1 MSQLQ
6 FVKMTVQEQHL
17 LVRGDRVLV
26 ALSGGPDSVALLHL
40 LTKLRN
46 EYELS
51 LSAVYINHQI
61 RKRAAAQEEKFCA
74 ELCRNFKVGFYLESM
89 DIPELAKKQK
99 KGIEETAR
107 DYRYE
112 IFDRLAAEH
121 SFDKIAL
128 GHHADDQ
135 AETVLFRILRGTG
148 LTGLG
153 GMPIKRGKIIRPLL
167 RLRRS
172 AILAYLAHHKL
183 EFCTDQSNAGVDFAR
198 NYIRNRLL
206 PEIRK
211 NLNPSTE
218 SALLNLAATARIEN
232 DYLHGVTMRKF
243 RRLASA
249 TPGGKL
255 KLALE
260 EVVKQPAWLRLRL
273 LRHCLLTAS
282 LDHTPPDLSSVRR
295 LEELVLGGK
304 KGLSLPGKIQ
314 AVVENGQLIIV
325 RRGKRRFEKKLMPG
339 QTTDLPSAGLI
350 FSIKILHYTDRI
362 GKQRR
367 SLKVSLDNSSI
378 YPPLIVRNIRSGD
391 RFSPLGMRGTKK
403 VGDYLTDRKVDRFLR
418 DEIPV
423 VCDTKGIVWLVGYEI
438 ADRVKTTASTREVLQ
453 IEVAQRPEHQHEAV

>member
-1 MSQLQ
+1 
-6 FVKMTVQEQHL
+6 V
-17 LVRGDRVLV
+17 
-26 ALSGGPDSVALLHL
+26 
-40 LTKLRN
+40 
-46 EYELS
+46 
-51 LSAVYINHQI
+51 
-61 RKRAAAQEEKFCA
+61 
-74 ELCRNFKVGFYLESM
+74 
-89 DIPELAKKQK
+89 
-99 KGIEETAR
+99 
-107 DYRYE
+107 
-112 IFDRLAAEH
+112 H

-172 AILAYLAHHKL
+172 DILAYLAVRKL
-183 EFCTDQSNAGVDFAR
+183 EFCTDQSNSEVDYAR
-198 NYIRNRLL
+198 NYIRNNLL
-206 PEIRK
+206 PEIRE
-211 NLNPSTE
+211 NLNPSVE
-218 SALLNLAATARIEN
+218 SALLNLAATAGIEN
-232 DYLHGVTMRKF
+232 EYLHGVMMRKF
-243 RRLASA
+243 RRLGSM

-255 KLALE
+255 KLAVE

-282 LDHTPPDLSSVRR
+282 SDHTPPDLSSVKR

-314 AVVENGQLIIV
+314 AVVESGQLLV
-325 RRGKRRFEKKLMPG
+325 FRRGQKRFEKNLEPG
-339 QTTDLPSAGLI
+339 ETTDLPSAGLI

-378 YPPLIVRNIRSGD
+378 YPPLMVRNIRSGD